1 MKNTRIILT
10 VILAL
15 ALAAGCKNTG
25 GEILPSISGKAGEVA
40 VVCSKVEWEG
50 EPGTTLR
57 ALLSN
62 EVPYLPQVEPMYD
75 LFNVPEQAFT
85 KLFRV
90 HRNIIVFAT
99 DKKYTDCTFTVFN
112 DVWATPQTVI
122 NIQAPDGAAAAKMVA
137 EKGEKILATLE
148 KAERSRVISNIKAFE
163 NHDLGKTV
171 GKIFGGS
178 PVFPNGYTL
187 KKATDN
193 FVWVSYETTYTNQ
206 SILMWKYP
214 YQGEASLTPEAL
226 AAKRNEITREHIPC
240 TMENSYMILN
250 PDIFPGSSTFDYQK
264 RSIVEMRGLWEAYND
279 FMGGPFVSHTF
290 LSRDGSE
297 IITADAFVYA
307 PKYDKRNYLR
317 QVEAMLY
324 SFEWNNPEPEE

>member
-1 MKNTRIILT
+1 MKYSRFILIA
-10 VILAL
+10 ILAT
-15 ALAAGCKNTG
+15 AVFAGCKNTG
-25 GEILPSISGKAGEVA
+25 EEILPSISGKAGEVA

-75 LFNVPEQAFT
+75 LFNVPEQAFN

-99 DKKYTDCTFTVFN
+99 DKKYTECTYTVFN

-122 NIQAPDGAAAAKMVA
+122 NIQAPDGAAAAAMVSQ
-137 EKGEKILATLE
+137 KGEQILSTLE
-148 KAERSRVISNIKAFE
+148 KAERNRVISNIKTFE

-178 PVFPNGYTL
+178 PVFPNGYTV

-193 FVWVSYETTYTNQ
+193 FIWVSYETTYTNQ
-206 SILMWKYP
+206 SVLMWKYP

-250 PDIFPGSSTFDYQK
+250 PDIFPGSCTLVYQG
-264 RSIVEMRGLWEAYND
+264 RNIVELRGLWEAYND

-290 LSRDGSE
+290 LSQDGSE

-324 SFEWNNPEPEE
+324 SFEWNKLSQEE